1 MTIAKLVLP
10 AFVMAIA
17 AIAADKF
24 EHDIPAGFSLAN
36 AKTIE
41 IKDANGQ
48 VILRGNFAPEDS
60 DKDDSELEAIL
71 VGTGSKAKG
80 RAEIEYEQ
88 KNNAVTKQELELE
101 LEGLAASAT
110 VTIVIDGKDLQT
122 VAVDKSGD
130 ADLKFTDKK

>member
-17 AIAADKF
+17 GIAADKF

-71 VGTGSKAKG
+71 VGTGS
-80 RAEIEYEQ
+80 
-88 KNNAVTKQELELE
+88 NT
-101 LEGLAASAT
+101 AT
-110 VTIVIDGKDLQT
+110 FGKDFYYYKGGKLDFLGIDDEGIT
-122 VAVDKSGD
+122 GGEGATGGGPRIG
-130 ADLKFTDKK
+130 A